1 MKKSKQFLHIC
12 LHLLLEPTGLLHKKQ
27 TIDSYSRLWLNMS
40 RSKTIQ
46 IILFPSKGIEVL
58 YYIYIYTSLSVS
70 KLKYI
75 WIILCIEDV
84 SFRWSESILAMEVLR
99 QMCYID
105 QRSYKRSLANET
117 HALKL
122 LSQLLSISQS
132 SLCII
137 HVFCFFG
144 RTKYYIQMR
153 GWSAGW
159 IYKLRLASLVSKF
172 ASLSSICAQ

>member
-105 QRSYKRSLANET
+105 QRSYKLMKPMLWSSCHSFWAFHSRVYV
-117 HALKL
+117 
-122 LSQLLSISQS
+122 LSTSFVFLEEQSTTSRWEVEVPAEFIS
-132 SLCII
+132 
-137 HVFCFFG
+137 
-144 RTKYYIQMR
+144 
-153 GWSAGW
+153 
-159 IYKLRLASLVSKF
+159 
-172 ASLSSICAQ
+172 

>member
-27 TIDSYSRLWLNMS
+27 TIDSYSRLWLDMS

-58 YYIYIYTSLSVS
+58 YYIYTSLSVS

-122 LSQLLSISQS
+122 LSVFEHFTVEFMYYPRLL
-132 SLCII
+132 
-137 HVFCFFG
+137 FFW
-144 RTKYYIQMR
+144 KN
-153 GWSAGW
+153 
-159 IYKLRLASLVSKF
+159 KVLHPDERLKCRLN
-172 ASLSSICAQ
+172 L